1 MNVNDA
7 LNAAKYALG
16 LMKTAALNEV
26 AKFDGH
32 IAAID
37 EEIRR
42 TTAELVPAPPV
53 NPGTQARPLR
63 MSVSQWTHLNPDPT
77 PANAN
82 KKRKPM
88 SAESRK
94 KIAAA
99 QRKRW
104 RNFRAAFAEKGT
116 KK

>member
-16 LMKTAALNEV
+16 LMRTAALNEV

-37 EEIRR
+37 EEIRK
-42 TTAELVPAPPV
+42 TAEPVPAPPV
-53 NPGTQARPLR
+53 NPGTPARTPKML
-63 MSVSQWTHLNPDPT
+63 VSEWTYVK
-77 PANAN
+77 PAAAPAKA
-82 KKRKPM
+82 KKRKSM
-88 SAESRK
+88 SAEARK
-94 KIAAA
+94 TIAAA

-104 RNFRAAFAEKGT
+104 RKFRAEKA